1 MIAKMKVN
9 GEFWESVFDTSEIL
23 EHNKYFIIS
32 NKYEN
37 RIGIMRTTSKLY
49 LKLIPLASNIALLET
64 EQDKENNRNKE
75 FFSCLLLVG

>member
-1 MIAKMKVN
+1 M
-9 GEFWESVFDTSEIL
+9 
-23 EHNKYFIIS
+23 